1 MAYLWMR
8 RISSL
13 SATQFMVEKLDFC
26 DSQQLTE
33 VAFVVQLQTLHK
45 ILHQQKTF
53 ENLTVELDA
62 TNIK

>member
-1 MAYLWMR
+1 
-8 RISSL
+8 
-13 SATQFMVEKLDFC
+13 MVEKLDFC

-45 ILHQQKTF
+45 ILHQQRTF